1 MSEPPEGS
9 IPEGTPPESAKR
21 RDKAPPRIREA
32 RFAHVQTAEDAADLL
47 GVNSGSLIYTLYRA
61 PAQDRYTRFEI
72 PKRGGG
78 MRLIASPNGLVR
90 RAQKTLAPILQEA
103 YEAHPAA
110 MGFLKGRSILTN
122 AAEHA
127 GQNLVLNVDL
137 KDFFPSI
144 NFGRVRGLFMAAPF
158 GMGPAAATVLAQLC
172 TDRNG
177 LPQGAPTSPPLSNL
191 IAAGPDRRLARLARE
206 NRVRYTRYADDI
218 TFSTKDAQFPASL
231 ATKLIGPANAEVQA
245 GPALAA
251 AIAACGLE
259 VNPKK
264 VRLQTR
270 HTRQS
275 VTGLT
280 VNEKP
285 NVERARVRRLRA
297 MLHAWERFGLEAAG
311 HEHFARWKPRPMG
324 GAITQPGRRFRNA
337 VYGELAYLKM
347 VRGPS
352 DPVFLRLCARLIDLD
367 PNPSRFI
374 RQMVFG
380 ANDFDVFIS
389 HASEDKEAIA
399 RPIYEACAARGIKA
413 FLDED
418 HIAWGESFTRKIN
431 LALGAARTVVAV
443 VSTHS
448 VTKDWPLTEMN
459 TALAMEV
466 NGQKTVVPV
475 MVGRPDLTH
484 LPLIRGKNHVPW
496 TGDAD
501 AVAARIEALVRR
513 PAEKRSNA
521 AAGHPN
527 AGAAFARMDQA
538 ARKLG
543 GTALPPVGDDPRP
556 KKRGFNLWELL
567 FGRKRG

>member
-1 MSEPPEGS
+1 MSDLQAAPE
-9 IPEGTPPESAKR
+9 R
-21 RDKAPPRIREA
+21 RARQA
-32 RFAHVQTAEDAADLL
+32 RFVHIQTAADAAALL
-47 GVNSGSLIYTLYRA
+47 GVPAGALIHALYRA
-61 PAQDRYTRFEI
+61 AATERYTRFEI

-78 MRLIASPNGLVR
+78 MRLIASPNGIVR
-90 RAQKTLAPILQEA
+90 RAQMALAPILQDA

-110 MGFLKGRSILTN
+110 MGFLKERSILTN
-122 AAEHA
+122 AQAHA

-191 IAAGPDRRLARLARE
+191 IAAGLDRRLSRLARA

-218 TFSTKDAQFPASL
+218 TFSTKEAQFPPAL
-231 ATKLIGPANAEVQA
+231 AMKLVGPANAEVQC

-251 AIAACGLE
+251 AIQACGLE

-264 VRLQTR
+264 VRLQSR

-280 VNEKP
+280 VNAAP
-285 NVERARVRRLRA
+285 NVERSRVRRLRA
-297 MLHAWERFGLEAAG
+297 MLHAWEKFGLEAAG
-311 HEHFARWKPRPMG
+311 IEHFARWKPNPASG
-324 GAITQPGRRFRNA
+324 QVNHPGRRFRNA

-347 VRGPS
+347 VRGAA

-443 VSTHS
+443 VSSHS
-448 VTKDWPLTEMN
+448 VSKDWPLTEMN
-459 TALAMEV
+459 TALSMEV
-466 NGQKTVVPV
+466 NGQKKVLPV
-475 MVGRPDLTH
+475 MVGKPDLLQ
-484 LPLIRGKNHVPW
+484 LPLLRGKNHVAW
-496 TGDAD
+496 TGDAE
-501 AVAARIEALVRR
+501 AVAARIEALVRPPK
-513 PAEKRSNA
+513 PASSPGERRN
-521 AAGHPN
+521 G
-527 AGAAFARMDQA
+527 GGFARMDQA
-538 ARKLG
+538 ARSHG
-543 GTALPPVGDDPRP
+543 GLSVPPVGDYPPQMPSKPR
-556 KKRGFNLWELL
+556 FSLWSLL
-567 FGRKRG
+567 FGRRRG

>member
-1 MSEPPEGS
+1 MSPSPEDPVSRARPEPRTRQS
-9 IPEGTPPESAKR
+9 
-21 RDKAPPRIREA
+21 
-32 RFAHVQTAEDAADLL
+32 RFAHVQTAEDAANLL
-47 GVNSGSLIYTLYRA
+47 GVSAGSLIYTLYRA
-61 PAQDRYTRFEI
+61 PAQERYTRFEI

-177 LPQGAPTSPPLSNL
+177 LPQGAPTSPHLSNL
-191 IAAGPDRRLARLARE
+191 IAAGLDRRLARLARE

-218 TFSTKDAQFPASL
+218 TFSTKDALFPASL

-245 GPALAA
+245 GPALTA
-251 AIAACGLE
+251 AINACGLE
-259 VNPKK
+259 VNAKK

-280 VNEKP
+280 VNQKP
-285 NVERARVRRLRA
+285 NVERSRVRRLRA
-297 MLHAWERFGLEAAG
+297 MLHAWERFGLDAAG
-311 HEHFARWKPRPMG
+311 HEHFTRWKPRPAG
-324 GAITQPGRRFRNA
+324 GVITHPGRRFRNA

-347 VRGPS
+347 VRGAG

-399 RPIYEACAARGIKA
+399 RPIYLACAARGIKA

-466 NGQKTVVPV
+466 NGQKTVAPV

-484 LPLIRGKNHVPW
+484 LPLMRGKNHMVW
-496 TGDAD
+496 TGDAE
-501 AVAARIEALVRR
+501 AVAARIETLVRKPKAPR
-513 PAEKRSNA
+513 PEAPSGSRNPG
-521 AAGHPN
+521 AG
-527 AGAAFARMDQA
+527 FARLDQR
-538 ARKLG
+538 ARALG
-543 GTALPPVGDDPRP
+543 ATSVPIVGDEAGP
-556 KKRGFNLWELL
+556 KKRRFNLWELL